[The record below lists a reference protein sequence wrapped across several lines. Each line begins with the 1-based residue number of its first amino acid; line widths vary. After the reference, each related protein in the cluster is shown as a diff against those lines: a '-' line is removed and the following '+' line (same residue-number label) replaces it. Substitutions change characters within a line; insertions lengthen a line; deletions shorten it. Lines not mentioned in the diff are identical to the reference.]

1 MHIPKAMA
9 LRTVDY
15 RVKGKVQGVFFRV
28 FARSTAQG
36 LGVVGWVKNEPS
48 GDVIGTAQGGEEAL
62 EKFKEALKTGPEH
75 AIVTGVEFSNEAL
88 LERLQFQEFEKVRNQ
103 RPR

>member
-9 LRTVDY
+9 FRTVDY

-28 FARSTAQG
+28 FARNTAQG

-48 GDVIGTAQGGEEAL
+48 GDVIGTAQGREEAL
-62 EKFKEALKTGPEH
+62 ETFKEALKTGPDH
-75 AIVTGVEFSNEAL
+75 AIVTGVEFANEAP
-88 LERLQFQEFEKVRNQ
+88 LERLQFQDFEKVRNQ
-103 RPR
+103 R